1 MVLEELQKT
10 DSFLHEGRRQFVATE
25 NDTQQQ
31 PKEHNLIYNLNYQ
44 FPDDTNI
51 MQSNKSLQDFAKQM
65 N

>member
-1 MVLEELQKT
+1 M
-10 DSFLHEGRRQFVATE
+10 
-25 NDTQQQ
+25 TQQQ